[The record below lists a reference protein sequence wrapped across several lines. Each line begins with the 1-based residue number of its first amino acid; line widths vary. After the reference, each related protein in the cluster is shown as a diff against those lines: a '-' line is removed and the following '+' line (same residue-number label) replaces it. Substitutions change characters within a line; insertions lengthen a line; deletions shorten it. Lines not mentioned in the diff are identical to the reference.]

1 MGKLYNIIH
10 ADDIARE
17 RDFYK
22 RTSAGLGLSTAGI
35 LVGALVGRHKL
46 KTRILEVEERID
58 SLERERQKNMYQ
70 NATPPIWTN
79 PTGEIPSMPTVATD
93 VGVETLTDVVP
104 DPSPK
109 PLDEFFEV
117 DLDDVKEVKDEE
129 KKPET
134 KETKTTKGGKK

>member
-10 ADDIARE
+10 ADEISRE

-35 LVGALVGRHKL
+35 LIGALVSRHKL
-46 KTRILEVEERID
+46 KMKLSALEERLD
-58 SLERERQKNMYQ
+58 GLELTNQQLMASSAQ
-70 NATPPIWTN
+70 IWTN
-79 PTGEIPSMPTVATD
+79 PNGEIPTMPIAATD
-93 VGVETLTDVVP
+93 VNVDTLTDVVP
-104 DPSPK
+104 DPKPE

>member
-10 ADDIARE
+10 ADEIARE

-35 LVGALVGRHKL
+35 LIGALVSRHKL
-46 KTRILEVEERID
+46 RMKLSALEERLD
-58 SLERERQKNMYQ
+58 GLELTNQQLMASSAQ
-70 NATPPIWTN
+70 IWTN
-79 PTGEIPSMPTVATD
+79 PNGEIPTMPIAATD
-93 VGVETLTDVVP
+93 VAVETLTDVVP
-104 DPSPK
+104 DPKSE

-117 DLDDVKEVKDEE
+117 NLEDVKEVKDDE
-129 KKPET
+129 KEPKT